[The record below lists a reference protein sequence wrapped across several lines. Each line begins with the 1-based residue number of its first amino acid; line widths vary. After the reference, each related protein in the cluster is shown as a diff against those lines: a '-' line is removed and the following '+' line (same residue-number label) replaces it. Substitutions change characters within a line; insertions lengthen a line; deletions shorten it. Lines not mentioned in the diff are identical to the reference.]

1 MNRRLLAPAIVIGLG
16 LAVGASTAVAQSWR
30 EITSSRVVRGEAH
43 LDVAVEFASGT
54 FRLHPGSQNQLYRID
69 AMYDEDSFES
79 TTRFDAGATQLQIG
93 ITPRDLREGP
103 KIDDESPQY
112 LDVALST
119 AVPLS
124 LDLKFGAAQSAIELG
139 GLSIRRVNIKT
150 GATSSSIG
158 FDRAN
163 QIACEALEI
172 AVGAAELVAEG
183 LGYARCQ
190 TIKLAGGAGE
200 VTLDFTGRWDD
211 TFVTSAE
218 IMMGLGV
225 LNLRIP
231 EDVGVE
237 LRMSR
242 LFASFD
248 RERFEK
254 RGANWVSTN
263 YDQARATLQLHIRA
277 VLGEVNVEWIP
288 VGPQGASPAR
298 D

>member
-1 MNRRLLAPAIVIGLG
+1 MNRRLLAPVIVAGLG
-16 LAVGASTAVAQSWR
+16 LAVGSSSTVAQSWR
-30 EITSSRVVRGEAH
+30 EITSSRFIRGEAQ

-54 FRLHPGSQNQLYRID
+54 FRLHPGNQNQLYRID

-79 TTRFDAGATQLQIG
+79 STRFDPGATSLQVG
-93 ITPRDLREGP
+93 VTPRDVRDGP

-112 LDVALST
+112 LDLALST
-119 AVPLS
+119 AVPLN

-139 GLSIRRVNIKT
+139 GLSVHRVSIKT
-150 GATSSSIG
+150 GASSSSIG
-158 FDRAN
+158 FDTTNR
-163 QIACEALEI
+163 IVCEVLEI

-183 LGYARCQ
+183 LGYSRCQ

-200 VTLDFTGRWDD
+200 VTLDFTGSWDD
-211 TFVTSAE
+211 AFVTSAE
-218 IMMGLGV
+218 VMMGLGV

-248 RERFEK
+248 REQFQK
-254 RGANWVSTN
+254 RGSNWVSTN
-263 YDQARATLQLHIRA
+263 YDRARATLKLHIRA
-277 VLGEVNVEWIP
+277 VLGEINVEWVP
-288 VGPQGASPAR
+288 VGPQ
-298 D
+298 